1 MILRYDEI
9 DVSPWTSTPTTTTG
23 MSDGGA
29 LALTC
34 PHCADGLTV
43 YASCSHSYGCSITG
57 HDCQPK
63 RTPSAATKPK
73 RRRRRTAST
82 PPPIGPDGEPVY

>member
-29 LALTC
+29 LALTV
-34 PHCADGLTV
+34 PTALT
-43 YASCSHSYGCSITG
+43 G
-57 HDCQPK
+57 
-63 RTPSAATKPK
+63 
-73 RRRRRTAST
+73 
-82 PPPIGPDGEPVY
+82 